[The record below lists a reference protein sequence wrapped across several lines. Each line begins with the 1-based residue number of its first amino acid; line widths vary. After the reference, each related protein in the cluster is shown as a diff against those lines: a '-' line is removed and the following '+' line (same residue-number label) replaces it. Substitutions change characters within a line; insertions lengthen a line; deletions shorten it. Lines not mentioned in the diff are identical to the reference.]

1 MAYIID
7 ITDLETMEEIKR
19 KNCNQDKSDD
29 KEKLDIETLESKN
42 LELEIVKN
50 QVTTLYLLFHDY
62 LTESDCYD

>member
-42 LELEIVKN
+42 LELETVKN
-50 QVTTLYLLFHDY
+50 QVTTLYLLFPDY
-62 LTESDCYD
+62 LTESDC